1 MTSIFPEDEKEELHR
16 EWLVEFKRLGV
27 GEYFGELALQAPNC
41 KRKATIKCTRPCVFA
56 VISKENYNLAI
67 RKIQTRAKTEVNN
80 FLQSLPIFK
89 AWRAKHLS
97 DLQLSLQKV
106 KYIRNQVIF
115 REGEKLG
122 FVYLVLSGDFSYTKR
137 VSELHKKD
145 IQV

>member
-1 MTSIFPEDEKEELHR
+1 M
-16 EWLVEFKRLGV
+16 
-27 GEYFGELALQAPNC
+27 
-41 KRKATIKCTRPCVFA
+41 
-56 VISKENYNLAI
+56 
-67 RKIQTRAKTEVNN
+67 NN

-115 REGEKLG
+115 REGEKLS

-137 VSELHKKD
+137 VSALQKKD